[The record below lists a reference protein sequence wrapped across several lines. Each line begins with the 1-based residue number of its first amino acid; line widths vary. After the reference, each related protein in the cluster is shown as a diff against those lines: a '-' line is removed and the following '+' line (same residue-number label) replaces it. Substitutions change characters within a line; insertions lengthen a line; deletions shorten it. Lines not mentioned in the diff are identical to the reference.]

1 MKKRFLLI
9 AIAFL
14 GFSTFAQE
22 KTKVRTKEVGLTFYN
37 FDGFG
42 LTYRIGKEKAMWRFN
57 TAYLNGSQSFFQD
70 NVSTGYSLG
79 ASAGREWRKPVA
91 DKLHFRYGFD
101 LQYNF
106 GKAIVENDN
115 NNIVLENKSYSQSG
129 RVNFVVGFNYQI
141 SNSLCLGAELLPFF
155 GYNYTQT
162 TSYNQSIQFGS
173 TVIEKEESSSY
184 QNQFG
189 IQNNSALISIVYRY

>member
-57 TAYLNGSQSFFQD
+57 TA
-70 NVSTGYSLG
+70 
-79 ASAGREWRKPVA
+79 
-91 DKLHFRYGFD
+91 
-101 LQYNF
+101 
-106 GKAIVENDN
+106 
-115 NNIVLENKSYSQSG
+115 
-129 RVNFVVGFNYQI
+129 
-141 SNSLCLGAELLPFF
+141 
-155 GYNYTQT
+155 
-162 TSYNQSIQFGS
+162 
-173 TVIEKEESSSY
+173 
-184 QNQFG
+184 
-189 IQNNSALISIVYRY
+189 